1 MKKTSFR
8 TITRKNLAASALFLA
23 CSFTLPNPANAAD
36 ELLNPD
42 FNADVSGWNG
52 ARQTGQGNSACL
64 GGSPNIG
71 TWENGKLSFS
81 YVRNTVYQDVVISVP
96 SLVTIFFEAQ
106 NRGDQA
112 FTQWFSASLGDA
124 TTGNFTPPYISAD
137 SRSLTI
143 RTSESNET
151 VRVAFRGQDQLWWAG
166 CYGTRVG
173 NVSLV
178 VDKNTTA
185 KPAGTKA
192 RGYSE
197 SFDLRIGQS
206 SKVIRGA

>member
-1 MKKTSFR
+1 MA
-8 TITRKNLAASALFLA
+8 IALFLA
-23 CSFTLPNPANAAD
+23 FSLALSNPANAAD
-36 ELLNPD
+36 ELLNPGFD
-42 FNADVSGWNG
+42 AELSGWTG
-52 ARQTGQGNSACL
+52 ARQTGEGNSACL
-64 GGSPNIG
+64 GGTPNIG

-96 SLVTIFFEAQ
+96 SLVTIFFDAQ

-112 FTQWFSASLGDA
+112 YTQWFSASLGDA

-137 SRSLTI
+137 SKSLTI
-143 RTSESNET
+143 RTSESNEI

-178 VDKNTTA
+178 VDKNTSV

-192 RGYSE
+192 RGLNE
-197 SFDLRIGQS
+197 GFELRIGRASQTP
-206 SKVIRGA
+206 RGL